1 MLDALVLSDTAEIAA
16 RRAGAMLREKWSHPR
31 QLTSKGYRDIVTD
44 SDFASQQI
52 IATTILSRFPDHG
65 LLAEE
70 EDSELPDKG
79 PVIWIVDPIDG
90 TTNFSREIPA
100 FCISIGA
107 MIDGEVVAGVVYDP
121 LRDELFH
128 AARGHGA
135 YLNSKPITVS
145 AVAGKEAAIW
155 GVDFARTQADRQRL
169 FDAILRYGHEVRS
182 IRGIGAAALGL
193 AWLAAGRIDI
203 YLNFTLSAW
212 DVAAGH
218 LLIEEAG
225 GTITCTD
232 GSAWSLTNSQQGI
245 LASNGQSHER
255 LRQQIN
261 P

>member
-1 MLDALVLSDTAEIAA
+1 MLDPRILSDTAEIAA
-16 RRAGAMLREKWSHPR
+16 RRAGAMLREKWSQPR
-31 QLTSKGYRDIVTD
+31 QTTSKGFRDIVTD

-52 IATTILSRFPDHG
+52 IAETILSRFPDHG
-65 LLAEE
+65 FLAEE
-70 EDSELPDKG
+70 EDSKLPTSG

-100 FCISIGA
+100 VCISIGA
-107 MIDGEVVAGVVYDP
+107 MVANQIVAGIVYDP

-135 YLNSKPITVS
+135 FLNGKPIAVSTVT
-145 AVAGKEAAIW
+145 GGEATIW
-155 GVDFARTQADRQRL
+155 GMDFARTRAERQLL

-212 DVAAGH
+212 DVAAAH

-225 GTITCTD
+225 GTITCAD
-232 GSAWSLTNSQQGI
+232 GTPWTPAQSKRGI
-245 LASNGQSHER
+245 LASNGQEHATI
-255 LRQQIN
+255 RQQIN